1 EPKGGAGTVS
11 LEARVEDEGTI
22 VLTITD
28 DGVGMDEK
36 AISEIFGAAGSPTKG
51 MFREIG
57 IRNVAKR
64 IEYTYGE
71 GYTLSLESKVG
82 SYTKAILR
90 LPRLTKEGK
99 PWQPN

>member
-1 EPKGGAGTVS
+1 MS
-11 LEARVEDEGTI
+11 LEAHEEDESTVI
-22 VLTITD
+22 LTITD

-36 AISEIFGAAGSPTKG
+36 AISEIFSNTGNPNKG

-64 IEYTYGE
+64 IEYTFGQ
-71 GYTLSLESKVG
+71 GYTLTLESKLG
-82 SYTKAILR
+82 FYTKAILR
-90 LPRLTKEGK
+90 LPKLTKEGK